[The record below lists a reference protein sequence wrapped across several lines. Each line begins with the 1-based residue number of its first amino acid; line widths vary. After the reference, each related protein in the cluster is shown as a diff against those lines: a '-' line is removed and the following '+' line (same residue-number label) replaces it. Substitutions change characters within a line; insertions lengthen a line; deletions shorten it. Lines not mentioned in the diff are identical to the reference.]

1 MTVNSVACLSAL
13 MVRVFLASPRS
24 VSGEHCSEWSVGS
37 ELPGPSQ
44 SEAPRPET
52 GGCHP
57 AELEELRP
65 VVGQGCCPG
74 QQNGRADLAGKNS
87 AGILRDL
94 ENVVASVA
102 YVFKNLMEVS

>member
-13 MVRVFLASPRS
+13 MVRVLASPRA
-24 VSGEHCSEWSVGS
+24 VSGERRSEWPVGS

-44 SEAPRPET
+44 SEAPRPGT

-94 ENVVASVA
+94 ENVAASVA
-102 YVFKNLMEVS
+102 YVFKSSVEAS